1 MKIDSCN
8 TIIVTGGAGFI
19 GSNFVR
25 FLLKN
30 YSPKKII
37 ILDKLTYASSELT
50 VKDLLGD
57 IVSLQVVDVADRKQ
71 IEPYFSPEV
80 DLVVHFAAESF
91 NDKSLTEP
99 ESFVTSNIIGT
110 FNVLELCRLYGI
122 RLHHISTDEVFGDF
136 PLNSKDR
143 FTETTP
149 YNPSSPYSA
158 TKASAD
164 LLVKAWVRSFGVQA
178 TISNCS
184 NNYGPYQNP
193 EKFIPRQVTNIL
205 KGVKPVLYGSGL
217 NVRDWIHVEDHCR
230 AICLIIE
237 NGVVGETYMVGID
250 NERTNLEVM
259 QKILANFNLGEFDFK
274 FVTDRVGHDL
284 RYGIDASKLVSEL
297 GFKPVHTDF
306 DVALSSTIGWYK
318 ENRAWWSALEE
329 KKGGSNG

>member
-71 IEPYFSPEV
+71 IEPYFSSEV

-99 ESFVTSNIIGT
+99 ESFVNSNIIGT

-143 FTETTP
+143 FIETTP

-205 KGVKPVLYGSGL
+205 KGIKPVLYGSGL

-297 GFKPVHTDF
+297 GFSPIHTDF

-329 KKGGSNG
+329 KKASKGD

>member
-30 YSPKKII
+30 YSPKKIVI
-37 ILDKLTYASSELT
+37 IDKLTYASSELT
-50 VKDLLGD
+50 VKDLLSD
-57 IVSLQVVDVADRKQ
+57 VVSLHVVDVADKTQ
-71 IEPYFSPEV
+71 IEPYFSKEV

-91 NDKSLTEP
+91 NDKSLKDP
-99 ESFVTSNIIGT
+99 QSFVNSNIIGT
-110 FNVLELCRLYGI
+110 FNVLEFCRLYGI

-136 PLNSKDR
+136 PLNSKDK
-143 FTETTP
+143 FKETTP
-149 YNPSSPYSA
+149 YNPSSPYSG

-205 KGVKPVLYGSGL
+205 KGSKPVLYGSGL

-237 NGVVGETYMVGID
+237 KGVVGETYIVGID

-284 RYGIDASKLVSEL
+284 RYGIDATKLVSEL
-297 GFKPVHTDF
+297 GFEPKYTDF
-306 DVALSSTIGWYK
+306 DSALSSTIEWYK

-329 KKGGSNG
+329 KKRGLG